1 MTLRPFPSGLGR
13 TVFAAMG
20 FGLIVTAVTT
30 AALAND
36 CTVTYSDFEDNIP
49 HVDLMTCPNNKPDE
63 DTGFCRLAFNGK
75 SATIFVFH
83 YGEDDSC
90 LADVKVMPVRNFLTK

>member
-1 MTLRPFPSGLGR
+1 MTIWPFPSGLGR
-13 TVFAAMG
+13 TVLAAMS
-20 FGLIVTAVTT
+20 FGLVAT

-49 HVDLMTCPNNKPDE
+49 HVDLTTCPNNKPDD

>member
-1 MTLRPFPSGLGR
+1 MTIRPFSSGLGR
-13 TVFAAMG
+13 TVLAAMS
-20 FGLIVTAVTT
+20 FGLVAT

-49 HVDLMTCPNNKPDE
+49 HVDLMTCPNNKPDD

>member
-1 MTLRPFPSGLGR
+1 MTTRPFVSFLARMLPASIALGL
-13 TVFAAMG
+13 
-20 FGLIVTAVTT
+20 AV
-30 AALAND
+30 APALASD
-36 CTVTYSDFEDNIP
+36 CTITYSEFEDNIP
-49 HVDLMTCPNNKPDE
+49 HVDLMICPNSKPDE

>member
-1 MTLRPFPSGLGR
+1 MTTRQFP
-13 TVFAAMG
+13 
-20 FGLIVTAVTT
+20 FGLAHILPTANIFGLAVVP
-30 AALAND
+30 ALASD
-36 CTVTYSDFEDNIP
+36 CTVTYSEFEDNIP
-49 HVDLMTCPNNKPDE
+49 HVDLMTCPNNKPDD

-90 LADVKVMPVRNFLTK
+90 LADIKVMPVRHFLTK